1 MSGYAAEAER
11 TLIAIRDLFG
21 TPTPLDTPNSPTTTA
36 NPNQPGWNGTAAESQ
51 HRGAT
56 TLTDRHTT
64 ITTTDNKLTRW
75 AADVAEDTTRNRNN
89 ATALVGSARTTNAAL
104 APYQGTVQGRI
115 ALIRAL
121 TDHLATA
128 GGLVND
134 HLNTLP
140 GRQQQLAA
148 ATANYNLPPDPNNP
162 TPPPPPRRPHPHH
175 PKRHQPHRRRRRG
188 SGAPW
193 ATGGGGG
200 PAGGGGRPMSGM
212 SGLGSLSGA
221 GLRSGPGAG
230 GGSMAAGVAGAGLPQ
245 GALPGGPATF
255 GPLNADQMNVAK
267 VFVAEAMR
275 RGLPRPLAIRAAEMA
290 IGCGMQESG
299 LRILSNPNVPES
311 ERLPHNGEG
320 HDHDS
325 VGPLQQR
332 QSWGRT
338 ADLMN
343 PATSVN
349 KFYDQLLKVP
359 GWSSMRFTAA
369 IQSVQRSGLPTAYAK
384 HEALATQ
391 VVRAIMGGE

>member
-188 SGAPW
+188 
-193 ATGGGGG
+193 
-200 PAGGGGRPMSGM
+200 
-212 SGLGSLSGA
+212 
-221 GLRSGPGAG
+221 
-230 GGSMAAGVAGAGLPQ
+230 
-245 GALPGGPATF
+245 
-255 GPLNADQMNVAK
+255 
-267 VFVAEAMR
+267 
-275 RGLPRPLAIRAAEMA
+275 
-290 IGCGMQESG
+290 
-299 LRILSNPNVPES
+299 
-311 ERLPHNGEG
+311 
-320 HDHDS
+320 
-325 VGPLQQR
+325 
-332 QSWGRT
+332 
-338 ADLMN
+338 
-343 PATSVN
+343 
-349 KFYDQLLKVP
+349 
-359 GWSSMRFTAA
+359 
-369 IQSVQRSGLPTAYAK
+369 
-384 HEALATQ
+384 
-391 VVRAIMGGE
+391 